1 MFTVM
6 AVKNDATSY
15 CENFVDFD
23 SAKKAFDSINPYEC
37 MFADLLDSNYKE
49 LYGKYIT
56 ACGDV
61 QIWDRTI

>member
-15 CENFVDFD
+15 CENFADFD
-23 SAKKAFDSINPYEC
+23 SAKAVFDSINPCEH

-49 LYGKYIT
+49 LYGKYMT
-56 ACGDV
+56 ACGDI
-61 QIWDRTI
+61 QIWDKTI